1 MALGRRVDG
10 GYTVLELMLAVAFA
24 AILAAI
30 AAPSISAA
38 RNGYELETAGNIIG
52 ALVSEARTNAVKR
65 NRNTWLLVTPGTRTL
80 QAQTTGPGG
89 PVNVAPQEQ
98 LPARVAITVPAA
110 QQQLS
115 FDATGRP
122 IDAGGALTQHV
133 IQIRHLQTGL
143 VRNIRVATT
152 GRVLVN

>member
-1 MALGRRVDG
+1 MIVGNRVDA

-30 AAPSISAA
+30 AAPNISAA
-38 RNGYELETAGNIIG
+38 RNGYELETAGNIVG

-65 NRNTWLLVTPGTRTL
+65 NRNTWLLVTPANRSL
-80 QAQTTGPGG
+80 QAQTTGPAGAVNLA
-89 PVNVAPQEQ
+89 PVEL
-98 LPARVAITVPAA
+98 LPPRIAITAPAA
-110 QQQLS
+110 QQQLR

-133 IQIRHLQTGL
+133 IQVSHLETGF
-143 VRNIRVATT
+143 VRNITVATT
-152 GRVLVN
+152 GRVLIN